1 MQITSNDT
9 LPFHIQ
15 TIEPVDKLLRS
26 VDPAR
31 DRELWVKEHKTGE
44 QRPADMEI

>member
-1 MQITSNDT
+1 MQITSDDN
-9 LPFHIQ
+9 LLFHLQ
-15 TIEPVDKLLRS
+15 TIEPVDKLLQS

-44 QRPADMEI
+44 LRPVDMDI

>member
-1 MQITSNDT
+1 MSNNSLILHVQT
-9 LPFHIQ
+9 L
-15 TIEPVDKLLRS
+15 EPVDKLLQI

-44 QRPADMEI
+44 VRPVDMEI

>member
-1 MQITSNDT
+1 MQIMSNDT

-31 DRELWVKEHKTGE
+31 DRELWVKEHRTGQ

>member
-1 MQITSNDT
+1 MQIMSNDN
-9 LPFHIQ
+9 LLFHVQ
-15 TIEPVDKLLRS
+15 TVEPVDKLLQN

-44 QRPADMEI
+44 VRPVDMEI